1 VHLLHVPQDAAAGS
15 LVDDLLPPLDL
26 LSDAGPAAEQRLGQ
40 GVVSSQ
46 LAQIVPDVV
55 LASRGAVVGAVES
68 LRDDLIARGEILQ
81 ERARVRGG
89 KGGCLTDLTMIL
101 LVGSMDMTLLTGG
114 KKGTNPPRELFSGRA
129 VLFLATARTVL
140 EFSVGFSKSLFLV
153 YCTIVA
159 DSLWKWTQGEI

>member
-1 VHLLHVPQDAAAGS
+1 
-15 LVDDLLPPLDL
+15 
-26 LSDAGPAAEQRLGQ
+26 
-40 GVVSSQ
+40 
-46 LAQIVPDVV
+46 
-55 LASRGAVVGAVES
+55 
-68 LRDDLIARGEILQ
+68 
-81 ERARVRGG
+81 
-89 KGGCLTDLTMIL
+89 MIL

-159 DSLWKWTQGEI
+159 DSLWKWAQGHFIKYDIQGVFLKWAEILPTRLWDNV